1 MRGAIARNMN
11 GLQSPVIRREEGF
24 IYAEHGTPMDDRIRK
39 LGKFLAH
46 HEEFSFELETDH
58 DVLIHIVS
66 NSNLSK
72 LTFKQEEYSETL
84 YRNIGD
90 ERTGVYLGNQL
101 IYMKKEKAA
110 TITFVCKEN
119 GPNNVPIQFKDI
131 CGSQKGFSVSFQGK
145 IPDFQLR
152 IGFAAVPKTLDINNK
167 KNAMSP
173 SKGFQFDPESKNF
186 DFGGLDKLNN
196 GLQNFKFQ

>member
-11 GLQSPVIRREEGF
+11 GLQSPVIRNEEGF
-24 IYAEHGTPMDDRIRK
+24 IYAEHGTPILRK
-39 LGKFLAH
+39 LGNFLAH
-46 HEEFSFELETDH
+46 NEEFSFELETDH

-66 NSNLSK
+66 NSNLST

-110 TITFVCKEN
+110 TITICKEN
-119 GPNNVPIQFKDI
+119 WSNNKKLIQFKDI
-131 CGSQKGFSVSFQGK
+131 CSSQKGFSVSFQGK